1 MTHMLHDVPSGGG
14 VVVHDVTINIG
25 DKTLLENINFVAQPG
40 VVTGLIGPNGAGK
53 STLLAAIA
61 GDLPVAR
68 GSITVAGH
76 NPSTSTPRTLSQA
89 RAVMLQDV
97 GVSFQFFVRD
107 IVAMGRRPWKGT
119 PAEAHDP
126 QIIDAA
132 LAAVDCTH
140 LEARDIVTLSG
151 GERARVALARVL
163 AQNTPVVLL
172 DEPTAALDI
181 KHQERVL
188 SLVRTLA
195 HEAGVTVIVV
205 VHDLGAAAAY
215 CDNIVCLA
223 DRTVAAAGTV
233 EEVFTDQTLT
243 DIYGWPIHVG
253 RADGAVTVHP
263 TRRHVD
269 ESAYALLRTL
279 PGNFLGEHHA

>member
-25 DKTLLENINFVAQPG
+25 DKTLLENVNFVAQPG

-76 NPSTSTPRTLSQA
+76 NPSTSTPRALSQA

-132 LAAVDCTH
+132 LAAVDCLH

-151 GERARVALARVL
+151 GERARVALA
-163 AQNTPVVLL
+163 A
-172 DEPTAALDI
+172 
-181 KHQERVL
+181 
-188 SLVRTLA
+188 
-195 HEAGVTVIVV
+195 
-205 VHDLGAAAAY
+205 
-215 CDNIVCLA
+215 CL
-223 DRTVAAAGTV
+223 
-233 EEVFTDQTLT
+233 
-243 DIYGWPIHVG
+243 HK
-253 RADGAVTVHP
+253 
-263 TRRHVD
+263 
-269 ESAYALLRTL
+269 TL
-279 PGNFLGEHHA
+279 PLFFSTNPPRPSTSNTRNACSAWCAPSRTKLASP